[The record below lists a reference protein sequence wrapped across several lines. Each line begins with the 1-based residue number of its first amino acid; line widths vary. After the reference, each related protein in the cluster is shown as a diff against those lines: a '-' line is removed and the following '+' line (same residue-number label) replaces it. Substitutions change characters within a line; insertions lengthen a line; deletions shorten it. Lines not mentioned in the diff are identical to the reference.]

1 MGSRFVGAVANL
13 AKRVGVSAT
22 QKLWKTSILK
32 RVFTKRLRTSC
43 STVFRVRLSSNYFK
57 NFLETVVVG
66 AEVCCYAWSRVVDCR
81 VCLLHC
87 LASPSSF
94 VGSGRSC
101 LRYAWSR
108 VVHNRVLSPLPTLW
122 VSHVVSSSIF
132 VVYAVVRFVI
142 VDLRTFRRPRLL
154 PGQAGCGW

>member
-1 MGSRFVGAVANL
+1 M
-13 AKRVGVSAT
+13 
-22 QKLWKTSILK
+22 
-32 RVFTKRLRTSC
+32 
-43 STVFRVRLSSNYFK
+43 
-57 NFLETVVVG
+57 VVG

-108 VVHNRVLSPLPTLW
+108 AVHNRALSPLPTLW
-122 VSHVVSSSIF
+122 VSHPVVSSSSYLCCLCSGEVCYRWLTDLPASEATSWAGRLWL
-132 VVYAVVRFVI
+132 VVLFRTLGEDPTPISRRLFRVVVEETRPHLNQLFPLIKMRFI
-142 VDLRTFRRPRLL
+142 V
-154 PGQAGCGW
+154 